1 MRITFA
7 LPLRYKRITVE
18 LQTINF
24 MKAKKSSP
32 KSIRFNI
39 KDFEVG
45 MLKGSFES
53 AQDMVDVLLK
63 NYVQE
68 GDSVANR
75 KQPVTNNKKSVTD
88 APVQKEL
95 SKAEM
100 FKLLREGKM

>member
-1 MRITFA
+1 
-7 LPLRYKRITVE
+7 
-18 LQTINF
+18 

-39 KDFEVG
+39 KDFEAG

-68 GDSVANR
+68 GDSGSNR
-75 KQPVTNNKKSVTD
+75 KQPVTNNKKVAID
-88 APVQKEL
+88 VPVQKEL
-95 SKAEM
+95 SKGEIL
-100 FKLLREGKM
+100 KLMREGKI